1 MDLALFLAL
10 LALVALWVSA
20 PLRRRAAPPPEAAAQ
35 ALEREARLM
44 AIRDA
49 ELDARMG
56 KLSAAEHAEL
66 DAVLR
71 AEALEALRSADPR
84 ADPAE
89 AERPR

>member
-1 MDLALFLAL
+1 MELALFLAL

-20 PLRRRAAPPPEAAAQ
+20 PLRRGAAPPPEAAADS
-35 ALEREARLM
+35 LEREARLV

-71 AEALEALRSADPR
+71 AEALQALRAG
-84 ADPAE
+84 
-89 AERPR
+89 AERSP